1 MNEGDNDED
10 EKERRLSIM
19 NWGSDGA
26 YLVGCFYPED
36 IAFSQELLSFGKRSV
51 WMSFSHGTWGETMD
65 VENRPCIL
73 RQPRDLPQHP
83 QGRELQTEANL
94 ASEHCEWHCLGA
106 MLGGRFKMREGVLT
120 PTVWNQCGCVIC
132 EPAKACKL

>member
-1 MNEGDNDED
+1 MDE
-10 EKERRLSIM
+10 LFP
-19 NWGSDGA
+19 W
-26 YLVGCFYPED
+26 YL
-36 IAFSQELLSFGKRSV
+36 
-51 WMSFSHGTWGETMD
+51 GETMD